1 MDELFNKS
9 EDWNMEKTLKELI
22 DAAEEEEKLG
32 RQSRETQMRNSKF
45 GFGALLF
52 GKVLSVFNF
61 IVYMSVLLE
70 AAKAYN

>member
-1 MDELFNKS
+1 M
-9 EDWNMEKTLKELI
+9 I

-32 RQSRETQMRNSKF
+32 RQSHETQMRNSKF